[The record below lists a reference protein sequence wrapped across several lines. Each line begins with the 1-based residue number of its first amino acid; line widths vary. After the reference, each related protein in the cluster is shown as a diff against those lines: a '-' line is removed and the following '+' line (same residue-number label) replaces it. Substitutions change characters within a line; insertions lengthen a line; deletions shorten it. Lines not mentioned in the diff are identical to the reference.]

1 MLNREKAAGTITNN
15 LLSTINII
23 YAVHE
28 VAPAAHII
36 KLGTM
41 GEYGTPNIDIEEGWL
56 DIEHKGRKDRFLFPR
71 QASSLYHTTK
81 IQDTDLLWFYVR
93 TWGTDRNVPGSG
105 ALQSKY
111 QS

>member
-1 MLNREKAAGTITNN
+1 MLSREKAALTLQNN
-15 LLSTINII
+15 LISTLNII
-23 YAVHE
+23 YAVKE
-28 VAPAAHII
+28 FNPACHII

-56 DIEHKGRKDRFLFPR
+56 EIEHKGRKDTFLFPR

-93 TWGTDRNVPGSG
+93 TWGLRV
-105 ALQSKY
+105 Y
-111 QS
+111 